1 MRCGRKTAATTPG
14 QRAAGRWVLVPVLA
28 MIWLVSPGF
37 AVPAAAADMLPC
49 EVMVKFEDDEDG
61 VATIYRLRL
70 QFQNR
75 TGRDITHVS
84 TLTATESGKPVGNSH
99 VDCRV
104 EARPLKAGD
113 TGECRT
119 DLQVITGRMAATL
132 NFQDWLGMIRDQQN
146 KLATIKQCEVV
157 GVRYSTD

>member
-1 MRCGRKTAATTPG
+1 MI
-14 QRAAGRWVLVPVLA
+14 VPVLA

-37 AVPAAAADMLPC
+37 TLPAAAADMLPC

-84 TLTATESGKPVGNSH
+84 TLTATASGKPLGNSH

-104 EARPLKAGD
+104 EGRPLKAGD

-157 GVRYSTD
+157 GVRYSTG